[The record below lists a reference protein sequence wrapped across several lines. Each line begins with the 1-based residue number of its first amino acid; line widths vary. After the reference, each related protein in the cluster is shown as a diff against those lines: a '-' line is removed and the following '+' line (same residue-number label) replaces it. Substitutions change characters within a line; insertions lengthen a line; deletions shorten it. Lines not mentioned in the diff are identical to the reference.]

1 MELTVIQQLISSLGF
16 PIFVAIWLLIKSS
29 QDMEKM
35 TKALIS
41 LEKAILQINER
52 RE

>member
-29 QDMEKM
+29 KDMEKM

-52 RE
+52 KE